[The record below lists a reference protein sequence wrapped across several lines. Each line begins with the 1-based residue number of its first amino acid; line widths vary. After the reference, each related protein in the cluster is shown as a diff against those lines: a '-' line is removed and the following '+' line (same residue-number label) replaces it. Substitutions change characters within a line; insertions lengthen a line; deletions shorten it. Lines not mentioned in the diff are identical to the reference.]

1 MFLFL
6 FLSSKAKAFQCY
18 WNNAVCHK
26 ESSMGPELDK
36 PTESKSSEILFRL
49 SHLWKVLYQS
59 CTLALPGDLYKKNW
73 DLSCYSKCSGINRTL
88 YSRDLNSLVSQQ
100 FSLKKTAFHKIM

>member
-36 PTESKSSEILFRL
+36 PTESKSSKILFRL
-49 SHLWKVLYQS
+49 KGAILE
-59 CTLALPGDLYKKNW
+59 
-73 DLSCYSKCSGINRTL
+73 L
-88 YSRDLNSLVSQQ
+88 YSSSAWSTFQAKLRSKLL
-100 FSLKKTAFHKIM
+100 HKM